1 MQTVIST
8 ILTIVFWA
16 LLNKKIVQE
25 QNLNARKKWFKMLI
39 AIPLII
45 ILIPLVLGKIITKTN

>member
-1 MQTVIST
+1 MQIVIST
-8 ILTIVFWA
+8 ILTVVFWA